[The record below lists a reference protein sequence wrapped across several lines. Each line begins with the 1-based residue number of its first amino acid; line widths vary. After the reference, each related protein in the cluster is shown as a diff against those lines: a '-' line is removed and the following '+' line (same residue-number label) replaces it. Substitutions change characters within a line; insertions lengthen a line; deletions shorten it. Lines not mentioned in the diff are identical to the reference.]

1 MKRIALVTGARHR
14 VGHEIC
20 SVLLADGWR
29 VYAHVREEGDEVAD
43 GAIAVACDLEVAD
56 AGEAVFEQ
64 IDEPVGLLVNNA
76 ALFEADS
83 LRDVDADAFERQM
96 RVNLRAP
103 ALLTQAFAE
112 RHLGGDAL
120 IVNILDNRLAA
131 ENPDF
136 LSYALS
142 KEGLAGLTRIA
153 ARALAV
159 QGIRVN
165 GIAPSVMLPSGDQSE
180 AEFKKVHD
188 LNPLGRGVTPDDLV
202 DALLWLVGADKVTGQ
217 TVWLDGGQRFLALPR
232 DVQFL
237 ENK

>member
-1 MKRIALVTGARHR
+1 MERTALVTGARHR
-14 VGHEIC
+14 VGHAIC
-20 SVLLADGWR
+20 AALLADGWT
-29 VYAHVREEGDEVAD
+29 VYAHVRKDGDPVPP
-43 GAIAVACDLEVAD
+43 GARLIWSDLEDENV
-56 AGEAVFEQ
+56 GEAIFDQ
-64 IDEPVGLLVNNA
+64 IDAPVGLLVNNA

-83 LRDVDADAFERQM
+83 LRDIDAVAFDRQM

-103 ALLTQAFAE
+103 ALLTQAFAA
-112 RHLGGDAL
+112 RHLGGDGL

-142 KEGLAGLTRIA
+142 KEGLGGLTKIA

-165 GIAPSVMLPSGDQSE
+165 GIAPSVMLPSGAQTE
-180 AEFKKVHD
+180 AEFGRTHA
-188 LNPLGRGVTPDDLV
+188 LNPLGRGVTPADLV

-217 TVWLDGGQRFLALPR
+217 TIWLDGGQRFLALPR

-237 ENK
+237 ESK

>member
-1 MKRIALVTGARHR
+1 MKRTALVTGARHR
-14 VGHEIC
+14 VGETIC
-20 SVLLADGWR
+20 KALLAEGWR
-29 VYAHVREEGDEVAD
+29 VFAHVRSEGDDVAE
-43 GAIAVACDLEVAD
+43 GAVAIACDLEEAA
-56 AGEAVFEQ
+56 AGEAIFDQ

-76 ALFEADS
+76 ALFEKDS
-83 LRDVDADAFERQM
+83 LREIDAKAFDRQM

-103 ALLTQAFAE
+103 ALLTQAFAG
-112 RHLGGDAL
+112 RHMGGDAL

-142 KEGLAGLTRIA
+142 KEGLSGLTKIA

-165 GIAPSVMLPSGDQSE
+165 GIAPSVMLPSGEQSKE
-180 AEFKKVHD
+180 EFEQTHA
-188 LNPLGRGVTPDDLV
+188 LNPLRRGVDPDDLV
-202 DALLWLVGADKVTGQ
+202 DALLWLVKADKVTGQ
-217 TVWLDGGQRFLALPR
+217 TVWLDSGQRFLALPR

-237 ENK
+237 ESQ